1 MANDDAVNG
10 ENDVADEYNTDDLYY
25 GTTDDE
31 QRWCMIYDKTDFF
44 TIFVQMLLACFALG
58 SLYFKRLREVPR
70 RTFSTWFMDV
80 FKQGL
85 GACYAHIMNMVRIL
99 YIDTICLMVVVYGPS
114 FARPFYQFPSVTFH
128 FFSFLFFFFYRCIR
142 PCKNTYKQQQTNT
155 GHCFGIG
162 ARLVQRLLVRRRR
175 RSVGTV
181 ATQRSMRLVRHELLD

>member
-10 ENDVADEYNTDDLYY
+10 GGGDENDAGNDEYNTDDLYY
-25 GTTDDE
+25 GTDDE

-99 YIDTICLMVVVYGPS
+99 YNLSLQYAHHIRS
-114 FARPFYQFPSVTFH
+114 TF
-128 FFSFLFFFFYRCIR
+128 FITFSKCHIALFLIHACFFYYCVRTYGHAKKNMQTTNKYRSLLRYWRETCPADPR
-142 PCKNTYKQQQTNT
+142 PPSKEKPP
-155 GHCFGIG
+155 
-162 ARLVQRLLVRRRR
+162 RRRN
-175 RSVGTV
+175 SKINAPGT
-181 ATQRSMRLVRHELLD
+181 A